1 MYIKEGIMKYKNKK
15 TTIDGITFA
24 SMKEAKR
31 YQELKLLE
39 RAGVIKDLELQKEFE
54 LQPSYKKNGRTVRK
68 ISYIADFCYY
78 ENGKYVVE
86 DTKGC
91 KTQVYKLKK
100 KIFEYRYDYE
110 IRET

>member
-1 MYIKEGIMKYKNKK
+1 MKYKNKK
-15 TTIDGITFA
+15 TTINGITFD
-24 SMKEAKR
+24 SLKEARR

-86 DTKGC
+86 DVKSEVTSKD
-91 KTQVYKLKK
+91 KTYRLKR
-100 KIFEYRYDYE
+100 KIFEYKYDYE
-110 IRET
+110 IKET